1 MSFLQFILIVV
12 LFCSG
17 VQARISPKPDESVYN
32 IVGCV
37 PGKFHTCGI
46 GDIFVLPDEA
56 TVLSIIDI
64 NNAGPWSL
72 ATSYLEIMH
81 RNGSTKQLST
91 EVIGDTTGHCT
102 FGAKFIPY
110 YNNNQGKDS
119 DRINKSVS

>member
-12 LFCSG
+12 LLYLG
-17 VQARISPKPDESVYN
+17 VHARISPKPDESVYN

-37 PGKFHTCGI
+37 PGKFHTCQM
-46 GDIFVLPDEA
+46 GDIFVLSDEA
-56 TVLSIIDI
+56 TILSIVYI

-72 ATSYLEIMH
+72 ATSYLEIMY
-81 RNGSTKQLST
+81 RNGSALKLST
-91 EVIGDTTGHCT
+91 AIIGDTTGHCT

-119 DRINKSVS
+119 DIINKSVS